1 MVCGGYLA
9 LVVDLLMDVFWFWV
23 TGGQA
28 HWFLR
33 QEPEPLWVSALGCY
47 LTCLWLFGVI
57 LGLYFV
63 YLRLVCVKIRN
74 MKKVL
79 LVGNSPLPGAATI
92 SRPAAGLRT
101 YQFKEAL
108 ERAGFE
114 VFLVCIAMPE
124 CYEVEPETEVS
135 EAGMV
140 ISKNDLRLVERIREA
155 AVEFGPEAIVGV
167 NTFPSYVASRLG
179 LKVPFWAD
187 LNGWIMA
194 EGQAQA
200 YKSESNA
207 FLGHYFEMERAVL
220 ERADKISCVSR
231 AQGHAIL
238 GELAFLGRLNKESFG
253 YNFVEWVP
261 NGTEDFDKGAAE
273 IVLPEGFLLLW
284 MGGYNTWV
292 DEITLFKGIEKA
304 MERCSELKFV
314 STGGAIKGLDKG
326 TFKNFYDLVEAS
338 PFKERFVFLG
348 WVDSETIP
356 YIYRRAQAGI
366 NVDRMCV
373 ETLTG
378 ARNRINEMMKFGLP
392 VITTLGSEISYEVAR
407 VEAGLSVSSGD
418 FEGLAEAIEKVYSEW
433 KEQDLKFVEY
443 GRNGRRYI
451 EEFCNYEVT
460 VAPLVSWLGG
470 PSFAQGE
477 RVDFARAK
485 FSAAVKYL
493 KDRGLKQFLRKL
505 WQKIR

>member
-1 MVCGGYLA
+1 MTYFGDSGA
-9 LVVDLLMDVFWFWV
+9 VF
-23 TGGQA
+23 
-28 HWFLR
+28 
-33 QEPEPLWVSALGCY
+33 
-47 LTCLWLFGVI
+47 
-57 LGLYFV
+57 GLYFV
-63 YLRLVCVKIRN
+63 YLRVVCVKIRG

-79 LVGNSPLPGAATI
+79 LVGNSPLPDVSTI

-108 ERAGFE
+108 ERTGFE

-124 CYEVEPETEVS
+124 CYEKEPETEVS

-140 ISKNDLRLVERIREA
+140 ISKNDPRLVEMIRGA
-155 AVEFGPEAIVGV
+155 AVEFSPEAIVSV

-179 LKVPFWAD
+179 LGVPFWAD

-200 YKSESNA
+200 YKSGDNA
-207 FLGHYFEMERAVL
+207 FLGHYFEMERGVL

-261 NGTEDFDKGAAE
+261 NGTEDFDKGVAN
-273 IVLPEGFLLLW
+273 IGLPEGFLLLW

-292 DEITLFKGIEKA
+292 DEITLFKGLEKA
-304 MERCSELKFV
+304 MERCPELKFV

-326 TFKNFYDLVEAS
+326 TFKNFHDLVEQS
-338 PFKERFVFLG
+338 PFKERFIFLG
-348 WVDSETIP
+348 WVDSEAIP
-356 YIYRRAQAGI
+356 YIYRRAQAGV

-392 VITTLGSEISYEVAR
+392 VITTLGSEISHEVER
-407 VEAGLSVSSGD
+407 IEAGIGVSSGD
-418 FEGLAEAIEKVYSEW
+418 FEGLAGAIEKMYSEW
-433 KEQDLKFVEY
+433 QEQDLKFVEY
-443 GRNGRRYI
+443 GRNGRQYI
-451 EEFCNYEVT
+451 EEFCNYDAT
-460 VAPLVSWLGG
+460 VKPLVSWLDAADFAPGG
-470 PSFAQGE
+470 
-477 RVDFARAK
+477 RVDFGRAK
-485 FSAAVKYL
+485 FSAAIRYL

-505 WQKIR
+505 WQKYLH